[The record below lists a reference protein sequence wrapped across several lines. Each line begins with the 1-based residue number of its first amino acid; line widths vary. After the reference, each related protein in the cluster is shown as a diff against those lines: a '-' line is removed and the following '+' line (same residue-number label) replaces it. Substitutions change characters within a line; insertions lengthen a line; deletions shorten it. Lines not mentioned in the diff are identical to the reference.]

1 MKSYDKVLQD
11 ADLRWNV
18 GRRPAADGEAEPAGE
33 ITDQMSNLQV
43 NGDASA
49 ARIDDSEAP
58 ADGEA
63 RGRRRPRGR
72 GGRGG
77 RDARYQRATRAKP
90 LAGEES
96 KTMVFVAN
104 LPFSYDK

>member
-1 MKSYDKVLQD
+1 
-11 ADLRWNV
+11 
-18 GRRPAADGEAEPAGE
+18 
-33 ITDQMSNLQV
+33 MSNLQV

-58 ADGEA
+58 ADGQA

-77 RDARYQRATRAKP
+77 RERATRAKP